1 MNNNERRKSRD
12 GRLGIIVAL
21 CELII
26 VCVVIG
32 VSLVMVK
39 LDSSDKDDKKN
50 KKKHSQQEVSVEK
63 QEEDVKEDSVDTTE
77 IAVAL
82 TDAETETTEVTTEDV
97 TEAQEVSNTMDGIRS
112 EYILYESDVRY
123 LTDQDIVGLSKE
135 ELRYARNE
143 IYARHGRKFK
153 DAELQ
158 AYFDSKSWYTGTI
171 EPDSFSE
178 SLLNEYEKAN
188 TAFIKEE
195 ENK

>member
-1 MNNNERRKSRD
+1 MNNERRKSKD

-32 VSLVMVK
+32 ISLVVVK
-39 LDSSDKDDKKN
+39 LDSNDRDDKKSG
-50 KKKHSQQEVSVEK
+50 KKHSEQEVAVEK
-63 QEEDVKEDSVDTTE
+63 QDDEIEEEDVDITE
-77 IAVAL
+77 IEVAVNE
-82 TDAETETTEVTTEDV
+82 AETETTEVTTEAV
-97 TEAQEVSNTMDGIRS
+97 TEAQEVSNTMDDIRS

-123 LTDQDIVGLSKE
+123 LTEQDLVGLSKDQ
-135 ELRYARNE
+135 LRYARNE

-171 EPDSFSE
+171 EPDGFSE

-188 TAFIKEE
+188 TAFIKEAE
-195 ENK
+195 TK